1 MIQSK
6 SYELIEA
13 QDSQPSLVMM
23 KSTEL
28 ILADNII
35 ILEALEEVWLADQLI
50 VSRQRV
56 KNII

>member
-1 MIQSK
+1 
-6 SYELIEA
+6 
-13 QDSQPSLVMM
+13 MM

-35 ILEALEEVWLADQLI
+35 ILEVLDEVWLADQLI

-56 KNII
+56 RNNMESAK

>member
-1 MIQSK
+1 
-6 SYELIEA
+6 
-13 QDSQPSLVMM
+13 M

-35 ILEALEEVWLADQLI
+35 ILEVSDEVWLADQLI

-56 KNII
+56 KTIIKSAKKDV

>member
-23 KSTEL
+23 KSTEDKT
-28 ILADNII
+28 IPGTF
-35 ILEALEEVWLADQLI
+35 V
-50 VSRQRV
+50 
-56 KNII
+56 